1 MAGTNLNLP
10 DASDHAF
17 ACGPVFSRPHGFYH
31 AYRLTGGIRYARLI
45 RAVWNQFEG
54 NAAMGR
60 NIMLGVNARLINQS
74 EKTAVSIG
82 DFCAVRAIIKNE
94 PRGKVEIGGCV
105 YLGDNVIIS
114 SAAQVTIGQET
125 LLAHGV
131 NIFDNDTHP
140 LGSEERAA
148 HFRYIVGRE
157 PFREFPVGSAAI
169 VIGER
174 CWIGMNSLV
183 MKGVTIGSGTVV
195 AAGSVVVNDLQPGV
209 LAAGNPARMIR
220 RLN

>member
-140 LGSEERAA
+140 WARKNARRIFDILLAVNLFGSFQLVPLPLSLAS
-148 HFRYIVGRE
+148 V
-157 PFREFPVGSAAI
+157 VGSA
-169 VIGER
+169 
-174 CWIGMNSLV
+174 
-183 MKGVTIGSGTVV
+183 
-195 AAGSVVVNDLQPGV
+195 
-209 LAAGNPARMIR
+209 
-220 RLN
+220 